1 MGVFVHKAN
10 GVHVLRVGGY
20 THGLQVSRPVIQ
32 VKKSVIGS
40 AKQLLNKFHSQSR
53 DTGTGILEWGLLKCS
68 GNWIRIF
75 LKSFLVGGGNSYI
88 GVRRI
93 FYRGAHEEDGSGT
106 RLKHIVPEMAP
117 RAARSTEFRFCG
129 GQCWGAILI
138 LTVPAPVNVA
148 GSGSGKKCST

>member
-10 GVHVLRVGGY
+10 GVHVVRVGGN

-75 LKSFLVGGGNSYI
+75 FKSFLVGGG
-88 GVRRI
+88 G
-93 FYRGAHEEDGSGT
+93 
-106 RLKHIVPEMAP
+106 
-117 RAARSTEFRFCG
+117 
-129 GQCWGAILI
+129 
-138 LTVPAPVNVA
+138 
-148 GSGSGKKCST
+148 